1 MNAGLRNLLIA
12 AMALMPFVARADAD
26 VPEGEF
32 LPVVAVAVLAIAG
45 AVIIGSV
52 AWLVRRGA
60 SKVER
65 KDRSAT

>member
-1 MNAGLRNLLIA
+1 MNAVLRNLLLV
-12 AMALMPFVARADAD
+12 AMATMPFVARADAD

-32 LPVVAVAVLAIAG
+32 LPVVAVAVLSMAG